1 MRILI
6 VRHGDPDYKRDT
18 LTEKGKREAE
28 LLAEK
33 LKQEQID
40 YFYTSP
46 LGRAKDT
53 CMTVARAMGKENAV
67 RVEPLMREFDVKNA
81 MVYPDGLVRE
91 HIWDML
97 PEFWVSQAEMYDK
110 DDWAKAPCFQYGNVQ
125 EEYEKVATRL
135 DEILATHGYVRDGNA
150 YRVDRPNRDTVI
162 IFCHFGLEMMLLSR
176 LMNISPVVLSHHFV
190 ALTSSV
196 TTLYSEE
203 RREGIATFRCCGFGD
218 IGHLYA
224 GGEQP
229 SFSARFCETY
239 HSDERHD

>member
-1 MRILI
+1 MRIFI
-6 VRHGDPDYKRDT
+6 VRHGDPDYKLDT
-18 LTEKGKREAE
+18 LTQKGKREAE

-33 LKQEQID
+33 LKQEKID

-53 CMTVARAMGKENAV
+53 CMTVAKIKGMENAV
-67 RVEPLMREFDVKNA
+67 RIEPLFREFDVQNA
-81 MVYPDGLVRE
+81 MVYPNGLARE

-97 PEFWVSQAEMYDK
+97 PEFWTPQAEMYDK
-110 DDWAKAPCFQYGNVQ
+110 DEWWKAPCFRFGNVQ
-125 EEYEKVATRL
+125 AEYEKVVSRL
-135 DEILATHGYVRDGNA
+135 DEILAMHGYVRDGNA
-150 YRVDRPNRDTVI
+150 YRVEKPNRDTVI

-176 LMNISPVVLSHHFV
+176 LMNISPVSLSHHFV
-190 ALTSSV
+190 ALTSSL

-203 RREGIATFRCCGFGD
+203 RREGIATFRCAGFGD